1 MALTIIG
8 RGEVGRVFARCAHAA
23 REETRVL
30 TRRDDPRTDVLEEGP
45 IVVAVREE
53 SLLALLKPLETHLSR
68 CVFVQNGWVDQ
79 YLPAFGTVSRGLL
92 WFTAKGELF
101 KVLAPSIFFGPYA
114 EQTARIL
121 EAGKVAARVE
131 LDPWVFVREIA
142 FKLAWNNVVG
152 LPLAVRGLSLAEY
165 LQKHAE
171 EARALVE
178 ETCAAIAVA
187 TQAPIDARLA
197 FEVLLYTTRELGE
210 LRGGTKALDFRNG
223 AVVALAQSQGRAAP
237 VSSRLLASAKQVRA
251 S

>member
-1 MALTIIG
+1 M
-8 RGEVGRVFARCAHAA
+8 
-23 REETRVL
+23 L
-30 TRRDDPRTDVLEEGP
+30 TRRDDPASDVHDEGP

-53 SLLALLKPLETHLSR
+53 SLRGLLKPLEKHLAR

-79 YLPAFGTVSRGLL
+79 YLPAFGTVGRGLL

-114 EQTARIL
+114 DEVARIL

-131 LDPWVFVREIA
+131 PDAWVFVREIA

-152 LPLAVRGLSLAEY
+152 LPLAVRGVSLAEY
-165 LQKHAE
+165 LEKNAD
-171 EARALVE
+171 EARAIVE

-187 TQAPIDARLA
+187 TEAPIDARLA
-197 FEVLLYTTRELGE
+197 FDVLLYTTRELGE

-237 VSSRLLASAKQVRA
+237 VNSRLLASAKVAR
-251 S
+251 